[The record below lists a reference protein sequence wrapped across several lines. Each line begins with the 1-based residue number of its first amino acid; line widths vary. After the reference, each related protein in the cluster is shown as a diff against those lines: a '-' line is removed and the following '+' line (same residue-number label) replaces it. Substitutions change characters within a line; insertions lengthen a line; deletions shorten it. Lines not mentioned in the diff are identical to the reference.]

1 MRPTLA
7 PFLQAF
13 QPRIEADCA
22 AGGRELA
29 LLPEQME
36 ARAEELRRGEGLLLA
51 DEQPPE
57 AVTAKAAF
65 AASVR
70 TFLLQQAR
78 PKATTAC
85 FISFNMMHHV
95 QQMIRDAATAA

>member
-1 MRPTLA
+1 M
-7 PFLQAF
+7 
-13 QPRIEADCA
+13 

-29 LLPEQME
+29 PLPAEME

-65 AASVR
+65 CCQRACVSCCSRRAPRAPQCREGPVS
-70 TFLLQQAR
+70 
-78 PKATTAC
+78 KA
-85 FISFNMMHHV
+85 FK
-95 QQMIRDAATAA
+95 R